1 MSIGYVDASFECD
14 YLRASELVGNL
25 KRKPTRENLDTMA
38 RALQAL
44 SWEIR
49 RVLEYYGDEYKNNY
63 KHILTIADEALDAA
77 LLVPET
83 VTRIDGGDRSAHAHV
98 VRMRARIKS
107 HILQYTE
114 SI

>member
-14 YLRASELVGNL
+14 YRRTSESVENL
-25 KRKPTRENLDTMA
+25 KRKPTRKNLDKTA
-38 RALQAL
+38 RSLQVL
-44 SWEIR
+44 SWNIR
-49 RVLEYYGDEYKNNY
+49 RVLDCYGDEYENNY
-63 KHILTIADEALDAA
+63 KHILTIADDALDAA

-83 VTRIDGGDRSAHAHV
+83 ITRTDGGDRSAHAHV

-114 SI
+114 NT